1 MPFCCSAAL
10 LLCCSARA
18 RIGRGQ
24 AVFARP
30 GRHFYRSAGAIR
42 YEGGDTRPP
51 CSADAHPPLSS
62 IRCHEALS
70 CTEQHRVESN
80 TFAREACSSHD
91 HFPHRELGT
100 LLSTLPTS
108 VALDSCSAAV
118 GGRFECRANA
128 SRRMTKGLQPVLA
141 HRSESAIP
149 VLAGCINTSECVTLI
164 YPCVLALLE
173 PPRAFRCR
181 RFFHDIVPRATSPL
195 P

>member
-1 MPFCCSAAL
+1 VPFCCPAVL
-10 LLCCSARA
+10 LLLLLLLLSCPA
-18 RIGRGQ
+18 RIGRCQ

-30 GRHFYRSAGAIR
+30 EGTSTAVRVRFATRAATAGRLAERTPTPPPYRRFAA
-42 YEGGDTRPP
+42 TKPFP
-51 CSADAHPPLSS
+51 APSS
-62 IRCHEALS
+62 
-70 CTEQHRVESN
+70 TEQYRVESN

-100 LLSTLPTS
+100 LLSALPTS

-128 SRRMTKGLQPVLA
+128 SRRMTKALQPVLT
-141 HRSESAIP
+141 HRPESAIP

-173 PPRAFRCR
+173 PPRAFRCH
-181 RFFHDIVPRATSPL
+181 RFS
-195 P
+195 